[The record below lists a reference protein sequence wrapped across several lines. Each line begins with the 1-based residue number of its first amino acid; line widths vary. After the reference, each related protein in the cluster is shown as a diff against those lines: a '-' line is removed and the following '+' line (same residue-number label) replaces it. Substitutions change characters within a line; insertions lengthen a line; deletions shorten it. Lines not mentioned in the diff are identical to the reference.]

1 MTFSRFHVILAVAAT
16 AFSIRASIA
25 AEQDQGTIIAPLP
38 AAEVRSR
45 ALDWAASSGLT
56 DQARIEAVGKLW
68 VIGDETPS
76 PDELHLRLIATF
88 RIVSN
93 KAGKLIESCEYG
105 TLTPPDT
112 SLLNQEALNPFFA
125 ANLRAHVARFLSQN
139 EFFDEALE
147 HFEQIPLSE
156 TVDPA
161 GVLFFKAV
169 CEHRLLKKAEGLRT
183 IQTLLNDTTDVPLRY
198 RTVSELMQADLAV
211 LQEKSLNEV
220 ARMMSDVERRL
231 KFGRGGERVQK
242 VEEEIVSRL
251 DEIIKKIEA
260 QQGGGGGG
268 GQGGQGQNN
277 SNSSGGPAG
286 DSSVKGS
293 TAPGEVDEKNIGRK
307 SGWGALPPKE
317 QAKARNLIDRELPPH
332 YRAAIEEYLRKLA
345 KRPADT
351 K

>member
-1 MTFSRFHVILAVAAT
+1 MTISRCSMLLAVAVT
-16 AFSIRASIA
+16 ALSTGISRS
-25 AEQDQGTIIAPLP
+25 AEVEQGAIIAPLP
-38 AAEVRSR
+38 AAEARSR
-45 ALDWAASSGLT
+45 TLDWAASAGLT
-56 DQARIEAVGKLW
+56 DRTKIEAIGKLW
-68 VIGDETPS
+68 AIGDETPS
-76 PDELHLRLIATF
+76 PNELHLRTIRTFQIISVEAEALIQA
-88 RIVSN
+88 
-93 KAGKLIESCEYG
+93 CEYG

-112 SLLNQEALNPFFA
+112 SLLNQENLNPFFT

-147 HFEQIPLSE
+147 HFELVPLNE

-169 CEHRLLKKAEGLRT
+169 CEHRLLMKTPGLKT
-183 IQTLLNDTTDVPLRY
+183 IQSLLNDTTDVPLRY
-198 RTVSELMQADLAV
+198 RTVAELMNADLAG
-211 LQEKSLNEV
+211 LKEKSLNEV

-242 VEEEIVSRL
+242 VEEEIVARL
-251 DEIIKKIEA
+251 DDIIKKIEA

-332 YRAAIEEYLRKLA
+332 YRTAIEEYLRKLA
-345 KRPADT
+345 KRPAT
-351 K
+351 EK

>member
-1 MTFSRFHVILAVAAT
+1 MTYSGSSTALVLGLALFSTGSLH
-16 AFSIRASIA
+16 A
-25 AEQDQGTIIAPLP
+25 AEPGQETIIAPLP

-45 ALDWAASSGLT
+45 VLDWAASAGLT
-56 DQARIEAVGKLW
+56 DRAKIEAVGKLW
-68 VIGDETPS
+68 VIGNDTPS
-76 PDELHLRLIATF
+76 PDELHLRMITTF
-88 RIVSN
+88 QIVSSE
-93 KAGKLIESCEYG
+93 AEQLIQSCQYG
-105 TLTPPDT
+105 TLTVPDT
-112 SLLNQEALNPFFA
+112 SLLNQENLNPFFA

-139 EFFDEALE
+139 EFFDEALA
-147 HFEQIPLSE
+147 HFEQIPLNE

-169 CEHRLLKKAEGLRT
+169 CEHRLLKKTEGLKT
-183 IQTLLNDTTDVPLRY
+183 IRSLLNDTTDVPLRY
-198 RTVSELMQADLAV
+198 RTVAELMNADLSA
-211 LQEKSLNEV
+211 LKEKSLNEV

-251 DEIIKKIEA
+251 DGIIKKIEA

-268 GQGGQGQNN
+268 GQGGQGQNQ

-307 SGWGALPPKE
+307 SGWGSLPPKE